1 MFEFSL
7 IFIFLFVGFA
17 FVLIALLAGS
27 FIRPNPK
34 RQYRLEVYECGEL
47 PVGKGWYNFNPR
59 FYMLALIFLLFD
71 VEVVVTYPVIVVLKS
86 WAADGKGWIALVEI
100 ALFLVILVCGL
111 VFLWKRGDLEWIKTI
126 GQPER
131 KESA

>member
-1 MFEFSL
+1 L
-7 IFIFLFVGFA
+7 
-17 FVLIALLAGS
+17 
-27 FIRPNPK
+27 

-71 VEVVVTYPVIVVLKS
+71 VEVVVTYPVIVVLRS
-86 WAADGKGWIALVEI
+86 WAAEGKGWIALAEI

>member
-71 VEVVVTYPVIVVLKS
+71 VEVVVTYPVIVVLRS
-86 WAADGKGWIALVEI
+86 WAAEGKGWIALAEI